1 MRLIDIVVM
10 DYLHTTFGWL
20 SVMNS
25 NIPIYSNDDSTLEQR
40 IEVHLKMQR
49 INLTVNLI
57 VGTKSLNT
65 SIMIAVL
72 FAQFHTAAEN
82 LNIMTNVNDDINLAN
97 IMEHHHIEQN
107 TFHAW
112 FNVLTTP
119 QPRE

>member
-1 MRLIDIVVM
+1 
-10 DYLHTTFGWL
+10 
-20 SVMNS
+20 MNS
-25 NIPIYSNDDSTLEQR
+25 NIPIYSSDDIALEQR

-57 VGTKSLNT
+57 VATKSQNT
-65 SIMIAVL
+65 SIMIVVL

-97 IMEHHHIEQN
+97 IMEHRHIEQN

-112 FNVLTTP
+112 FNALTTP